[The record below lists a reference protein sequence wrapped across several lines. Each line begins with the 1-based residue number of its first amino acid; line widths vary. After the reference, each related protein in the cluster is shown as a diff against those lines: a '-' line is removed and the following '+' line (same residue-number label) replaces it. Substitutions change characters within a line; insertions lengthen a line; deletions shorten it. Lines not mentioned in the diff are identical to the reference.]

1 MPKEGPGEAQGK
13 SKEASLVN
21 CPTFLVPKLFCCQAS
36 SRPIFSVRGLIFSD
50 VFIVKLPCPNV
61 PPPWPQCFCSQAS
74 SRPSFFARSLAF
86 SDVFLVKL
94 PCPNVPPPWSQC
106 FCSQASSRPIFLPE
120 ALSSPMFLSSSS
132 LVPMPHSL
140 VPMFLFSSL
149 ISSDLLCPRPGL
161 LRSFYCP
168 TSSLPMFSMAT
179 SLSLN

>member
-74 SRPSFFARSLAF
+74 SRPIFFARSLAF
-86 SDVFLVKL
+86 SDVFLVKP
-94 PCPNVPPPWSQC
+94 PCPNVPPPSCQC
-106 FCSQASSRPIFLPE
+106 FCSQALSRPIFSARGLVFSDVFIVQPP
-120 ALSSPMFLSSSS
+120 LFGIVNRVSSHSSS
-132 LVPMPHSL
+132 LFPSPSPSL
-140 VPMFLFSSL
+140 EV
-149 ISSDLLCPRPGL
+149 
-161 LRSFYCP
+161 Y
-168 TSSLPMFSMAT
+168 
-179 SLSLN
+179 

>member
-61 PPPWPQCFCSQAS
+61 PPP
-74 SRPSFFARSLAF
+74 LA
-86 SDVFLVKL
+86 
-94 PCPNVPPPWSQC
+94 
-106 FCSQASSRPIFLPE
+106 
-120 ALSSPMFLSSSS
+120 PMFLFSS
-132 LVPMPHSL
+132 LISSNLFCPKPGLLRCFSRQAPLSQCPTPL

-149 ISSDLLCPRPGL
+149 ISSDLFCPRPGL
-161 LRSFYCP
+161 LRCFYCP
-168 TSSLPMFSMAT
+168 TSSLRDC
-179 SLSLN
+179 